1 MGKSQGYP
9 TFCIPYWYD
18 KAKNAVC
25 QSRSTVCQC
34 IAVCQ
39 CNHFTTG
46 LQTSEFTQ
54 VSPFSSVVMI
64 GHFSWYCFFNI
75 WKSLFFTENG
85 LAGAQSVD
93 LDIPFLLQETFLH
106 MVLWFYSV
114 CSFVDGVFSS
124 GNFRE
129 TSPALCLSHMRRA
142 LPVTKLHISVFHACA
157 EHFQ

>member
-9 TFCIPYWYD
+9 TFGIPYWYD

-64 GHFSWYCFFNI
+64 GHFSWYCFLKI

-93 LDIPFLLQETFLH
+93 LAMLSLSHETFLQIAP
-106 MVLWFYSV
+106 WFYSSFYFLQLN
-114 CSFVDGVFSS
+114 CSNGISNMGNS
-124 GNFRE
+124 GRLPQAK
-129 TSPALCLSHMRRA
+129 PAMTESCYPTYS
-142 LPVTKLHISVFHACA
+142 ACWVL
-157 EHFQ
+157 